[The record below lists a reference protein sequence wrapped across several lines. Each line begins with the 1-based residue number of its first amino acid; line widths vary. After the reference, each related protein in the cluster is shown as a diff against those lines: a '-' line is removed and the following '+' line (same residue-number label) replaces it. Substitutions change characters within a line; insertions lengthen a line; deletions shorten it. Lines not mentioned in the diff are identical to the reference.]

1 MSILVTR
8 PSPAGEQLVERLR
21 AAGMAAWHS
30 PLIDYA
36 PGAQLAQL
44 PERLAEL
51 APGDLLLAVSRPAVQ
66 YASSRLQ
73 RAGLPWPPTLHYLAI
88 GHTTAQALQAA
99 SGQSVIYPDH
109 GETSEALLALPAL
122 QSLNAR
128 RALILR
134 GNGGR
139 ELIAATL
146 RAHGVTVTLC
156 ECYQRR
162 PCIPPGSDHYRRWQ
176 QQKIST
182 LVVTSG
188 EMLQQL
194 YDLVPEYDRRHWL
207 LCCRLIVVSERLAQ
221 RARDLGWQEIRVA
234 DSANNDALLRT
245 LQIT

>member
-30 PLIDYA
+30 PLIDFA
-36 PGAQLAQL
+36 PGTQLAQL

-51 APGDLLLAVSRPAVQ
+51 AAGDLLLAVSRHAVQ
-66 YASSRLQ
+66 YADSRL
-73 RAGLPWPPTLHYLAI
+73 RRIGLAWPPALRYVAI
-88 GHTTAQALQAA
+88 GHTTAQALQIAC
-99 SGQSVIYPDH
+99 GQPVISPDQ

-122 QSLNAR
+122 QTLSAQH
-128 RALILR
+128 ALILR

-146 RAHGVTVTLC
+146 RARGLAVTLC

-162 PCIPPGSDHYRRWQ
+162 PCILPGSERYRDWQ
-176 QQKIST
+176 RQKIST

-194 YDLVPEYDRRHWL
+194 YDLVPEYERQHWL
-207 LCCRLIVVSERLAQ
+207 LRCRLIVVSERLAQ